1 MIFATSPLPLSVEPI
16 IGESATSLAS
26 RLAWRNGAPRLIT
39 FCSDLGI
46 DQRGLTNGA
55 ENEIQRIAALAGQ
68 DPELLLFWT
77 PRLIEPGWFQL
88 GKERIK
94 FTALSRTQTYVCPL
108 CLGEQAQNDPLSIG
122 HPGVWQLDSIR
133 SCARHGCALVLMP
146 PAPSNKDVFDF
157 ARIVERYDSIS
168 PTPVLE
174 TDMVLEHYLI
184 SRISGVNADAGWLG
198 GIPFHVVAQ
207 TAENLGILMTL
218 GPDPKRSDIT
228 DLQWIAAGAAGFPA
242 LAAGPEALHHVL
254 ADMKRG
260 HVNDAGR
267 YRARYRFFF
276 EWLRY
281 RDDDRDFDI
290 IRDLVRDF
298 VWKNFPVARG
308 ALVLGKECPRQFVH
322 SLSTAV
328 CASGITK
335 RQLGRRLC
343 SMGLAT
349 PNGNK
354 LGFDI
359 HDYIPDGVLATIAA
373 EFSGLLNATEAAAYL
388 GIKRFL
394 LTKLTRPDLI
404 PVFMREKKAL
414 PLYQVSALS
423 EFMDRL
429 DRLRETGAPKD
440 GWEDIATAAHR
451 TKITTEKATA
461 LILLHKLSLR
471 CRHDEAAGFRSFL
484 IDPVALREAISLPEE
499 GAVHQ
504 RRAARLLHL
513 TAASITALIAHGHL
527 DGVPVKRPPTAR
539 PQVYV
544 CPYSIDI
551 FQDMFISQRD
561 LARRIEGRKNFVGSD
576 DLLPEHRLDLGE
588 NTEPIYRREV
598 LDFL

>member
-1 MIFATSPLPLSVEPI
+1 MFATAALPLSVEPI

-46 DQRGLTNGA
+46 DHRGLTNGA
-55 ENEIQRIAALAGQ
+55 ESEIHRVAALAGL
-68 DPELLLFWT
+68 DPEPLLFWT

-88 GKERIK
+88 GQERIK
-94 FTALSRTQTYVCPL
+94 FTALSRTQTYACPL
-108 CLGEQAQNDPLSIG
+108 CLRERAQNGPLSIG
-122 HPGVWQLDSIR
+122 HPGAWQLDSIR
-133 SCARHGCALVLMP
+133 SCARHSCALVPMP

-157 ARIVERYDSIS
+157 VRIVERHEVM
-168 PTPVLE
+168 TPAPVSGA
-174 TDMVLEHYLI
+174 DMALEHYLI
-184 SRISGVNADAGWLG
+184 GRIAGADADAGWLNG
-198 GIPFHVVAQ
+198 LPLHVVAQ

-218 GPDPKRSDIT
+218 GPAPKRSDIT
-228 DLQWIAAGAAGFPA
+228 DMQWVAAGAAGFSV
-242 LAAGPEALHHVL
+242 LAAGPDALHQVL
-254 ADMKRG
+254 TDMKRG
-260 HVNDAGR
+260 HVNEAGR

-328 CASGITK
+328 RTSGITK

-349 PNGNK
+349 PNGEK

-388 GIKRFL
+388 GIKPFL

-404 PVFMREKKAL
+404 PVFLREEKAL
-414 PLYQVSALS
+414 PLYHVSALS
-423 EFMDRL
+423 GFMDRL
-429 DRLRETGAPKD
+429 DRLRETGSPQE

-451 TKITTEKATA
+451 TKITTERATA
-461 LILLHKLSLR
+461 LILLHKLPLR
-471 CRHDEAAGFRSFL
+471 CPHGEAAGFRDFL
-484 IDPVALREAISLPEE
+484 IDPVALREAMILPEQ
-499 GAVHQ
+499 GAVHPK
-504 RRAARLLHL
+504 RAAQLLRL
-513 TAASITALIAHGHL
+513 TAATINALLAHRHL
-527 DGVPVKRPPTAR
+527 DGVPVKRPTPAR
-539 PQVYV
+539 SQIYV
-544 CPYSIDI
+544 CPHSIDM
-551 FQDMFISQRD
+551 FPDMFISKRD
-561 LARRIEGRKNFVGSD
+561 LARQLESRQVLVRSD
-576 DLLPEHRLDLGE
+576 DLLSEHRLDLGE
-588 NTEPIYRREV
+588 NTEPIYRREI

>member
-1 MIFATSPLPLSVEPI
+1 MMFTIAALPLSVEPV

-46 DQRGLTNGA
+46 DHRGLTNGA
-55 ENEIQRIAALAGQ
+55 ESEIRRVATLAGL
-68 DPELLLFWT
+68 DPDPLLFWT
-77 PRLIEPGWFQL
+77 PRLIAPGWFQL
-88 GKERIK
+88 GQERIK
-94 FTALSRTQTYVCPL
+94 FTALSRTQIYACPL
-108 CLGEQAQNDPLSIG
+108 CLHEQAQNGPLGIG
-122 HPGVWQLDSIR
+122 HPGAWQLNSIR
-133 SCARHGCALVLMP
+133 SCAQHGCALVPMP

-157 ARIVERYDSIS
+157 ARIIERHVSI
-168 PTPVLE
+168 PPMPVSE
-174 TDMVLEHYLI
+174 TNMVLERYLI
-184 SRISGVNADAGWLG
+184 SRISGENADAGWLG
-198 GIPFHVVAQ
+198 KLPLHVVSQ

-228 DLQWIAAGAAGFPA
+228 DLQWIAAGAVGFPV
-242 LAAGPEALHHVL
+242 LASGPDALHQVL

-260 HVNDAGR
+260 HVNDSGR

-298 VWKNFPVARG
+298 IWKNFPVDRG

-328 CASGITK
+328 RASGITK
-335 RQLGRRLC
+335 GQLGRRLC

-349 PNGNK
+349 PNGEK

-359 HDYIPDGVLATIAA
+359 HDYIPDGVLASIAA

-404 PVFMREKKAL
+404 PVFMREEKAL

-423 EFMDRL
+423 GFMDRL
-429 DRLRETGAPKD
+429 DRLRETGDPQD

-451 TKITTEKATA
+451 TKITTEMAIA
-461 LILLHKLSLR
+461 LILLHKLALR
-471 CRHDEAAGFRSFL
+471 CRHNEAAGFRSFL
-484 IDPVALREAISLPEE
+484 IDPVVLREAISLPEE
-499 GAVHQ
+499 GAVHP

-513 TAASITALIAHGHL
+513 PAATITALIAHGHL
-527 DGVPVKRPPTAR
+527 DEVPVKRPSPAR

-544 CPYSIDI
+544 CPHSIDV
-551 FQDMFISQRD
+551 FQDLFISHWD
-561 LARRIEGRKNFVGSD
+561 LVRKIEGRQNFVGSD
-576 DLLPEHRLDLGE
+576 DLLPEHQLALGE
-588 NTEPIYRREV
+588 KAEPIYRREI